1 MPPPLDPEIRHVACI
16 GLMAAGKSTVGRL
29 VADELGWRLVDVDTE
44 IEARAGRTVAE
55 LAEEGGEA
63 AYRPW
68 ERLVVIE
75 ALGADDPTV
84 LAAPGGIALDP
95 DARKAIGAL
104 DVVAV
109 YLRADPDTLA
119 SRVAADRE
127 HPRPLVDKDPLA
139 VLRGM
144 FRDRDATYRAL
155 ADIEVQVDAR
165 SHEEVAALVLAALFG
180 DPAPPPRALP

>member
-1 MPPPLDPEIRHVACI
+1 VACI
-16 GLMAAGKSTVGRL
+16 GLMAAGKSTVGRQ
-29 VADELGWRLVDVDTE
+29 VAEELDWRFVDVDTE

-55 LAEEGGEA
+55 LADEGGEA
-63 AYRPW
+63 AYRSW
-68 ERLVVIE
+68 ERLVVLE

-95 DARKAIGAL
+95 DARKAIGGL

-119 SRVAADRE
+119 TRVAEDSE
-127 HPRPLVDKDPLA
+127 HPRPLVGKDPLTI
-139 VLRGM
+139 LRGM

-155 ADIEVQVDAR
+155 ADIEVQVDGR
-165 SHEEVAALVLAALFG
+165 THEEVAGLVLAALLG